1 MTVERG
7 AMEAFEYAIKK
18 DVRNNPIVREVDEAR
33 MREMLR
39 STLIGAFV
47 VAIVLYSAWQHFELV
62 RYGYRIEQMQQQRA
76 AEEKVNRHLKL
87 NIQTLSRPDRIEQ
100 LASRRLK
107 LVQPSAEDTFIL
119 ERVVPSEPPARSVVA
134 AR

>member
-1 MTVERG
+1 M
-7 AMEAFEYAIKK
+7 MEAFEYAIKK
-18 DVRNNPIVREVDEAR
+18 DIRNNPIVREVDEAR
-33 MREMLR
+33 LREMLR
-39 STLIGAFV
+39 STVIGVFV

-107 LVQPSAEDTFIL
+107 LVQPSADDTFIL

>member
-1 MTVERG
+1 
-7 AMEAFEYAIKK
+7 MEAFEYAIKK
-18 DVRNNPIVREVDEAR
+18 DIRNNPIVREVDEAR
-33 MREMLR
+33 LREMLR
-39 STLIGAFV
+39 STCIGVFV

-107 LVQPSAEDTFIL
+107 LVQPTAEDTYIL
-119 ERVVPSEPPARSVVA
+119 ERVLPSEPPARSVVA

>member
-1 MTVERG
+1 
-7 AMEAFEYAIKK
+7 MEAFEYAIKK

-62 RYGYRIEQMQQQRA
+62 RYGYRIEQMQQLRA

-119 ERVVPSEPPARSVVA
+119 ERVVPSDPPARSVVA

>member
-1 MTVERG
+1 
-7 AMEAFEYAIKK
+7 
-18 DVRNNPIVREVDEAR
+18 VDEAR
-33 MREMLR
+33 LREMLR
-39 STLIGAFV
+39 STVIGVFV

-62 RYGYRIEQMQQQRA
+62 RYGYRIEQMQQQRVT
-76 AEEKVNRHLKL
+76 EEKVNRHLKL

-107 LVQPSAEDTFIL
+107 LVQPTADDTFIL

>member
-1 MTVERG
+1 
-7 AMEAFEYAIKK
+7 MEAFEYAIKK
-18 DVRNNPIVREVDEAR
+18 DIRNNPIVREVDEAR
-33 MREMLR
+33 LREMLR
-39 STLIGAFV
+39 STLVGAFV

-107 LVQPSAEDTFIL
+107 LVQPTAEDTFIL
-119 ERVVPSEPPARSVVA
+119 ERVIPSDPPARSVVA